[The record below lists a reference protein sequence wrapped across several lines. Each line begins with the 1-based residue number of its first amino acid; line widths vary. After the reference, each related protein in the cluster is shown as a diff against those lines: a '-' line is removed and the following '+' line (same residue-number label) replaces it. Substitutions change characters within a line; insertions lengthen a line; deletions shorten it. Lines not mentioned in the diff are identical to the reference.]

1 MRVQMTYV
9 NLETEE
15 IRYFR
20 EDFSMEVLEPWMQ
33 ALAEAYGK
41 WTDFQIAWEETRNAS
56 ARALTF
62 PFSYRKGQREL
73 AVSVYRTISRRKRLF
88 IQAPTGVGKTMS
100 VVFPAV
106 KAFGEGLGEKL
117 FYLTARTVTA
127 RRPEMPLPFCRSR
140 AFG

>member
-1 MRVQMTYV
+1 M
-9 NLETEE
+9 ET
-15 IRYFR
+15 
-20 EDFSMEVLEPWMQ
+20 
-33 ALAEAYGK
+33 GK
-41 WTDFQIAWEETRNAS
+41 GRIFQIAWEETRNAS

-62 PFSYRKGQREL
+62 PFSDRKGQREL

-127 RRPEMPLPFCRSR
+127 QAASRACLCHLPASR